1 MISAE
6 AWMERLRQDCGVCAG
21 SHVLAAVSGGA
32 DSTALLC
39 FFCEI
44 REKYP
49 LEISCAHVEHGIR
62 GAQSLAD
69 MEFVR
74 ELCRQ
79 KNVPFYSTHAD
90 VPDYAKAHGC
100 GIEDAARTLR
110 YAFLNETAKKI
121 GADAIALAH
130 HRRDQ
135 AETVLLHA
143 ARGSDMRG
151 LCAMRMRRGTFIR
164 PFLYETPENIR
175 AYLNQIGQAWR
186 EDETNACEDYAR
198 NRVRLTALPALEAA
212 CPGAEGALARL
223 ASAAQRDE
231 DYFSLQLDALVGKP
245 LLLTD
250 GACLPREG
258 FSGLHPALV
267 GRAFIRLAEAA
278 DVPAQSAQTMERLL
292 GCLMREERCVV
303 NLIGGGHAEFGARY
317 VCFLR
322 ESEIAETPLAQSGMT
337 RTPFGIFA
345 VRKAEDGEF
354 GDGVTAQ
361 TMDARDL
368 EGAVIAP
375 WRTEDGMTPFGRQS
389 PVRLKKLLE
398 GVEHGLRR
406 SVPVLRRGN
415 TLLWMPGVRPAEI
428 CRGRGSGERMLV
440 SFENRFAGCFSING
454 KYTKQNQG
462 AKTDE

>member
-6 AWMERLRQDCGVCAG
+6 AWMERLQQDCGVCAG

-110 YAFLNETAKKI
+110 YAFLVEIAKKI
-121 GADAIALAH
+121 GADAIAMAH

-143 ARGSDMRG
+143 ARGSDLRG
-151 LCAMRMRRGTFIR
+151 LCAMRMRRGRFIR
-164 PFLYETPENIR
+164 PFLNETPENIR

-212 CPGAEGALARL
+212 CPGAEGALASIGVVQRVASFVVLPLIGMSIAIQPLLGFNYGAHLFKRVKMTL
-223 ASAAQRDE
+223 AWGIAGNTVIAVVLWALVHLFPVQIVGFFGITDPNLLSFTVFALQVQLFLIPFVGFQIVGSN
-231 DYFSLQLDALVGKP
+231 YFQATGQPAKSVFLSLTRQILFLIPLYIGLPMVMPVWFPGYTGLDALYF
-245 LLLTD
+245 
-250 GACLPREG
+250 ACPVAD
-258 FSGLHPALV
+258 F
-267 GRAFIRLAEAA
+267 LA
-278 DVPAQSAQTMERLL
+278 
-292 GCLMREERCVV
+292 
-303 NLIGGGHAEFGARY
+303 
-317 VCFLR
+317 
-322 ESEIAETPLAQSGMT
+322 
-337 RTPFGIFA
+337 IFTT
-345 VRKAEDGEF
+345 
-354 GDGVTAQ
+354 GVF
-361 TMDARDL
+361 
-368 EGAVIAP
+368 V
-375 WRTEDGMTPFGRQS
+375 
-389 PVRLKKLLE
+389 LLE
-398 GVEHGLRR
+398 LKRLRK
-406 SVPVLRRGN
+406 L
-415 TLLWMPGVRPAEI
+415 
-428 CRGRGSGERMLV
+428 
-440 SFENRFAGCFSING
+440 ENG
-454 KYTKQNQG
+454 QLQ
-462 AKTDE
+462 AKF